1 MKIALQ
7 HCNKLS
13 CRAMT
18 RRVVLTVAVLL
29 SLGSVARTI
38 GESIDTGSGFLIESH
53 GYILTNHHVVA
64 GAERIGVMLHDAT
77 KHEASI
83 VALDAYRDLALL
95 KIEGSGF
102 PTAAIGSSQKV
113 EVMDHIMALGFPLI
127 ESVGTEVSMSDGRI
141 NAIRQ
146 TSQIPW
152 IQVDVNLN
160 FGNSG
165 GPVVNDKGEVIGI
178 AMAKL
183 IEQSGSDPRIN
194 AIIPIDEAR
203 HLIEK
208 AYPFGMTQT
217 ERDMLSPQEI
227 YAEVKKATVLVIA
240 LKRTQPQTQPQTGNV
255 ISSSLPPPEPQP
267 ESTPSQ
273 MPEGFILKEELE
285 ANLVSFVEQ
294 YLVAG
299 QSGSD
304 PLAELSFY
312 ADNVDYFDKGI
323 VSRAFIA
330 RDIQNYASRWPWRK
344 FWIGEVQTRINERQQ
359 GVAELTFRLKFAV
372 QNSKKTLT
380 GVVANHVS
388 IRFTNGKMEIV
399 AIRATNISRREVLN
413 R

>member
-1 MKIALQ
+1 
-7 HCNKLS
+7 
-13 CRAMT
+13 MT
-18 RRVVLTVAVLL
+18 RIVALTVAVLL

-95 KIEGSGF
+95 KSEGSGF

-208 AYPFGMTQT
+208 AYPFGMTHT
-217 ERDMLSPQEI
+217 ERDTLSPQEI

-240 LKRTQPQTQPQTGNV
+240 LRQSRTDNTPPVSQSGSRP
-255 ISSSLPPPEPQP
+255 SLQL
-267 ESTPSQ
+267 
-273 MPEGFILKEELE
+273 PEGFRWVDEIE
-285 ANLVSFVEQ
+285 ASLASFVEQ
-294 YLVAG
+294 FIAAG
-299 QSGSD
+299 QSSSD
-304 PLAELSFY
+304 PLLELSFY
-312 ADNVDYFDKGI
+312 ADKVDYFDKGI
-323 VSRAFIA
+323 VGRAFIA
-330 RDIQNYASRWPWRK
+330 QDIQKYASRWPRRR
-344 FWIGEVQTRINERQQ
+344 FWIGEIQTRINNPKR
-359 GVAELTFRLKFAV
+359 
-372 QNSKKTLT
+372 
-380 GVVANHVS
+380 VS
-388 IRFTNGKMEIV
+388 PN
-399 AIRATNISRREVLN
+399 
-413 R
+413 

>member
-1 MKIALQ
+1 MKIFHQ

-13 CRAMT
+13 YRALI
-18 RRVVLTVAVLL
+18 RKVVLTVAVLL

-64 GAERIGVMLHDAT
+64 GAERVGVMLHDAT

-208 AYPFGMTQT
+208 AYPFGMTQK
-217 ERDMLSPQEI
+217 ERDTLSPQEI

-240 LKRTQPQTQPQTGNV
+240 LRQSRTDNTPPVSQSGSGPSPQ
-255 ISSSLPPPEPQP
+255 L
-267 ESTPSQ
+267 
-273 MPEGFILKEELE
+273 PEGFRWVDEIE
-285 ANLVSFVEQ
+285 ASLASFVEQ
-294 YLVAG
+294 FIAAG
-299 QSGSD
+299 QSSSD
-304 PLAELSFY
+304 PLLELSFY
-312 ADNVDYFDKGI
+312 ADKVDYFDNGL
-323 VSRAFIA
+323 VNRAFIA
-330 RDIQNYASRWPWRK
+330 EDIQKYASRWPRRR
-344 FWIGEVQTRINERQQ
+344 FWIDGEIRTRIVNRQE
-359 GVAELTFRLKFAV
+359 GIAETTFRLKFAV
-372 QNSKKTLT
+372 QNLKKT
-380 GVVANHVS
+380 VAGTCDDVLL
-388 IRFTNGKMEIV
+388 IRYVGSRAEIV
-399 AIRATNISRREVLN
+399 AIKSTAVSRNELPTSR
-413 R
+413 